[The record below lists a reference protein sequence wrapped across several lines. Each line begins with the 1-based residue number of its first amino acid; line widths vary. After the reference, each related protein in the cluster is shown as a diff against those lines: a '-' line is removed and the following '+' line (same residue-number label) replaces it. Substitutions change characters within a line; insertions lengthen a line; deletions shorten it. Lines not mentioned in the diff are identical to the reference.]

1 MVRVFLVPVT
11 EARTGK
17 KEKIWKRKKERWERI
32 VYKADCYDDPYE
44 EEGGGCGGD
53 EGEVMV
59 GKK

>member
-1 MVRVFLVPVT
+1 M
-11 EARTGK
+11 
-17 KEKIWKRKKERWERI
+17 EKKKEREREM

>member
-1 MVRVFLVPVT
+1 M
-11 EARTGK
+11 E
-17 KEKIWKRKKERWERI
+17 KKERKIGGQRI
-32 VYKADCYDDPYE
+32 VYKADCYDDPYK